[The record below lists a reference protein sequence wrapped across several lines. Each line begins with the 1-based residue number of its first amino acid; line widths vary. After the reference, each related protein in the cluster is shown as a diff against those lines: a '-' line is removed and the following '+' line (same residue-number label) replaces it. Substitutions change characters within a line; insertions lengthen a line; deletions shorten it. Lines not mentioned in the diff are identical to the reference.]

1 MRIFSPVTPLLI
13 TATAIGTIH
22 LTCGARPGA
31 AQTVLDEGTLLIRRG
46 QVELGRETFLIRSTP
61 VGPVI
66 ETTAFYP
73 PRRTKV
79 ILRANVTHRPDSM
92 PQAAQFRA
100 SNGDATIVG
109 AQFDERRVKLTRQAP
124 EGVRQREFR
133 APRRAL
139 VADDSLFALYAI
151 PPGLSDGAITII
163 EPRHETRSEHRMTNR
178 GIQQT
183 TLLNRPIE
191 LTELVLSGELGDRHL
206 WYDDEGRLQKVEISY
221 AGIVAERISNQRT
234 SDIRP

>member
-1 MRIFSPVTPLLI
+1 MRIFSPLTPLVL
-13 TATAIGTIH
+13 ATSVIGMVH
-22 LTCGARPGA
+22 LTGGARPGA
-31 AQTVLDEGTLLIRRG
+31 AQAVLDEGTLLIRRG

-73 PRRTKV
+73 PRRTKI

-109 AQFDERRVKLTRQAP
+109 AQFDDQRVKLTRQSP

-133 APRRAL
+133 APRRAF
-139 VADDSLFALYAI
+139 VADDSVFALYAI
-151 PPGLSDGAITII
+151 PPGLSDGTITIV

-178 GIQQT
+178 GLQQT

-191 LTELVLSGELGDRHL
+191 LTELLVSGELGDRHV
-206 WYDDEGRLQKVEISY
+206 WFDNDGRLQKVEISY